1 MAIDSPDI
9 TSVVIDDPRLQR
21 SFDEMSAEQQ
31 EKLQRKLALLRAR
44 TAPAPDPEPI
54 TATAAMLQGLS
65 DSESADVQRK
75 LDLLRARAQAKAQ
88 PAPVPEPVRK
98 IAPPPVDLKPEKP
111 PVPEPVRKI
120 APPPIDL
127 KPEKPPVPEPVRK
140 TAPAPVKQA
149 VATPE
154 HADTRGRRLGSLV
167 FNVAFYAVLL
177 AILGSA
183 ILFAVSNNPRKSY
196 LGYRLYTVKT
206 PSMAPQQGGPK
217 GGFRVGDTLLVK
229 LCKPESIQTG
239 DVVTFVPGNDPNVY
253 LTHRVVK
260 VLDHLNEAK
269 GLFLVTRGDA
279 NPSDDPPIAASAVI
293 GKVVTVIPKAGSV
306 IEFIR
311 ANLLLCLVIV
321 VSGTG
326 SIVLMRMFFSKS
338 DMETRAGGERR
349 PVLVGG

>member
-88 PAPVPEPVRK
+88 PA
-98 IAPPPVDLKPEKP
+98 

>member
-1 MAIDSPDI
+1 
-9 TSVVIDDPRLQR
+9 
-21 SFDEMSAEQQ
+21 MSAEQQ

-120 APPPIDL
+120 APPPIELKPEKPPVPEPVRKIAPAPIEL